1 MSKELFRTRCTK
13 GHLVVYDDKVA
24 IELKGMGVDNSES
37 LKREQITGVDVNTT
51 TASLFGLGGSATVTI
66 NGTGDKSIE
75 AKMVKIKDAQKI
87 RELTN

>member
-1 MSKELFRTRCTK
+1 
-13 GHLVVYDDKVA
+13 VYDDKVA